1 MPRSYRTKLL
11 VADTYAHDL
20 ALAIVSAE
28 RRISIITT
36 TLRADDDRS
45 EAIIAALCDAAD
57 RGVDVSVFADTFTY
71 LEPKEFILFA
81 PRRQPAR
88 ALRAMQLERRL
99 KNHGIKFHWLGRK
112 TNIIITGRTHSKWAV
127 VDDTVY
133 SFGGVNLDC
142 ESFDN
147 IDYVFRLRSPELAEL
162 LATEQQHIYRA
173 DKGGAGIFNHVVDID
188 KKTKIH
194 FDGGLIGG
202 SRIYRRAY
210 QLALEATSITLVS
223 QYCPTG
229 FLMRILTFKKA
240 TLYYN
245 HWRNASLANRVLI
258 GLGMLTSRTATYY
271 HHDTYLH
278 AKFAIFTMADGT
290 KVALSGSHNFMRG
303 SGMVGTREIAI
314 ETTNPAIITQLEDFL
329 EQHVA

>member
-1 MPRSYRTKLL
+1 MSRSYRTKLL

-20 ALAIVSAE
+20 AAAIAKATHE
-28 RRISIITT
+28 ITIITT

-45 EAIIAALCDAAD
+45 EAIIAGLCSAAD
-57 RGVDVSVFADTFTY
+57 RGVKVSVFADTFTY

-88 ALRAMQLERRL
+88 ALRALQLERRL
-99 KNHGIKFHWLGRK
+99 KNHGVIFHWLGRK
-112 TNIIITGRTHSKWAV
+112 SHIIITGRTHSKWAV

-133 SFGGVNLDC
+133 SFGGINLDR

-147 IDYVFRLRSPELAEL
+147 IDYMFRIKNPHLADLLRAE
-162 LATEQQHIYRA
+162 QSRIHRA
-173 DKGGAGIFNHVVDID
+173 DKGGAGIFNHTVDLD
-188 KKTKIH
+188 KRTKIH

-202 SRIYRRAY
+202 SRIYRRCY
-210 QLALEATSITLVS
+210 QLALEAKDTTVVS

-229 FLMRILTFKKA
+229 FFMRVLQFKGAK
-240 TLYYN
+240 LYYN
-245 HWRNASLANRVLI
+245 HWRNASLANRILI
-258 GLGMLTSRTATYY
+258 GLGMLTTRSATYY

-278 AKFAIFTMADGT
+278 AKFALFTMADGS

-303 SGMVGTREIAI
+303 SGMVGTREVAI
-314 ETTNPAIITQLEDFL
+314 ETSDPEIIKQLESFL
-329 EQHVA
+329 EQHVS

>member
-1 MPRSYRTKLL
+1 MSRSYRTKLL
-11 VADTYAHDL
+11 VADTYAHEL
-20 ALAIVSAE
+20 ASAISSAKQ
-28 RRISIITT
+28 RVAIITT

-57 RGVDVSVFADTFTY
+57 RGVEVSVLADTFTY

-88 ALRAMQLERRL
+88 ALRALQLERRL
-99 KNHGIKFHWLGRK
+99 KAHGIHFHWLGRK
-112 TNIIITGRTHSKWAV
+112 SHVIITGRTHSKWAI
-127 VDDTVY
+127 VDDIAYT
-133 SFGGVNLDC
+133 FGGINLDR

-147 IDYVFRLRSPELAEL
+147 IDYMFKLQNPTFAQKL
-162 LATEQQHIYRA
+162 QHEHERIRRA
-173 DKGGAGIFNHVVDID
+173 DKGGAGILNHSITLDNNSTVHI
-188 KKTKIH
+188 
-194 FDGGLIGG
+194 DGGIIGG
-202 SRIYRRAY
+202 SRIYRRCY
-210 QLALEATSITLVS
+210 QLALEATDITLVS

-229 FLMRILTFKKA
+229 FFMRILRHKNA

-245 HWRNASLANRVLI
+245 HWRNASLANRILI
-258 GLGMLTSRTATYY
+258 GLGVLTSRSSTYY

-278 AKFAIFTMADGT
+278 AKFVIFTRPDGT
-290 KVALSGSHNFMRG
+290 KVAIAGSHNFMRG

-314 ETTNPAIITQLEDFL
+314 ETTDTEIIAQLESFL

>member
-1 MPRSYRTKLL
+1 MSRSNRTKLL

-20 ALAIVSAE
+20 ASAITSAE
-28 RRISIITT
+28 RSISIITT
-36 TLRADDDRS
+36 TLRSDDERS
-45 EAIIAALCDAAD
+45 EAIIAALCSAAD
-57 RGVDVSVFADTFTY
+57 RGVTVSVFADTFTY
-71 LEPKEFILFA
+71 LEPKEFILFY

-88 ALRAMQLERRL
+88 ALRAIQLERRL
-99 KNHGIKFHWLGRK
+99 KSHGIKFHWLGRK
-112 TNIIITGRTHSKWAV
+112 ANIIITGRTHSKWAV

-133 SFGGVNLDC
+133 SFGGVNLDR

-147 IDYVFRLRSPELAEL
+147 IDYVFRIQNPTLAKL
-162 LATEQQHIYRA
+162 LTTEQQRIYHA
-173 DKGGAGIFNHVVDID
+173 DKGGAGIFNHTTELD

-194 FDGGLIGG
+194 IDGGLIGG

-210 QLALEATSITLVS
+210 QLALEASSITLVS

-258 GLGMLTSRTATYY
+258 GLGMLTSRSATYY
-271 HHDTYLH
+271 HHDAYLH
-278 AKFAIFTMADGT
+278 AKFVLFTMADGT

-303 SGMVGTREIAI
+303 GGILGTREIAI
-314 ETTNPAIITQLEDFL
+314 ETTDPAIITQLEAFL